1 MGEFH
6 TFASKN
12 AHDMEELKHRE
23 AHSHRP
29 HHARG
34 HSHAPSCHHG
44 HHHGHSHAY
53 HDVTGRKLLW
63 TSLLNILFT
72 IIEIVG
78 GVVSNSLSLL
88 SDALHNL
95 ADSSAI
101 FIAYIAHRVSKRK
114 PNQQKT
120 FGYKRFE
127 IIAAFFNSVVLIG
140 ICLYLFVE
148 AYRRFVNPEPIRG
161 LVMLLVAAAGLA
173 ANLVSVLILHGKK
186 NDNLN
191 VKAAYLHLMGDTL
204 SSVAVIIGGLCIW
217 LWQVYWL
224 DPVITVFVGMYI
236 VWHTWAVLTETTDIL
251 MQAVPPGLSLDEVR
265 GRIEAM
271 PAVRNVHHIHAW
283 RLNDS
288 QQHLEAH
295 VALSEDMS
303 VSEAE
308 LVRLAIVRM
317 LYEEFR
323 ISHSTLQM
331 EFRDCAQPDC
341 TPLNQ
346 PE

>member
-1 MGEFH
+1 MLWKMH
-6 TFASKN
+6 II
-12 AHDMEELKHRE
+12 MEELQHKETHQHC
-23 AHSHRP
+23 AHHEHTHEP
-29 HHARG
+29 G
-34 HSHAPSCHHG
+34 HQPNHHHG

-53 HDVTGRKLLW
+53 HDVTGKKLLW
-63 TSLLNILFT
+63 TSLLNIIFT

-78 GVVSNSLSLL
+78 GIVSNSLSLL

-101 FIAYIAHRVSKRK
+101 FIAYIANRVSKKK

-148 AYRRFVNPEPIRG
+148 AYHRFVNPEPIKG
-161 LVMLLVAAAGLA
+161 LIMLVVAVAGLI
-173 ANLVSVLILHGKK
+173 ANLVSVIILHGKK

-224 DPVITVFVGMYI
+224 DPVITVLVGIYI
-236 VWHTWAVLTETTDIL
+236 IWHTWSVLTETTDIL
-251 MQAVPPGLSLDEVR
+251 MQAVPPGLSLEEVR
-265 GRIEAM
+265 VGIEEM

-295 VALSEDMS
+295 VTLSEDMT
-303 VSEAE
+303 VSESE
-308 LVRLAIVRM
+308 VVRLAIVRM
-317 LYEEFR
+317 LYEKFR
-323 ISHSTLQM
+323 ISHSTLQI
-331 EFRDCAQPDC
+331 EFQDCAQPDC
-341 TPLNQ
+341 GQLNQ
-346 PE
+346 P